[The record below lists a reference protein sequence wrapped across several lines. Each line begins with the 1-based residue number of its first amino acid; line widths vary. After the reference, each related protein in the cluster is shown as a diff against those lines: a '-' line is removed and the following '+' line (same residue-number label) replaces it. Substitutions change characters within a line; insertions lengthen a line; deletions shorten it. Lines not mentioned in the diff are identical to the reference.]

1 MAGKKINFKTREFAY
16 SMRKMNKIN
25 LIIVDDHRLFRNGLK
40 ALLKELEYIG
50 EVAEA
55 SNGKEFLDYI
65 ALHKVD
71 MALVDINMPVMNG
84 IDAAKIAA
92 PKYPHLKIIALSM
105 LNDEDYYFKMIDA
118 GAQGFILKDAGSE
131 ELTEAIETVMNGHN
145 YFSQDL
151 LRNIILSLSTNVKM
165 EPEPLEEVKFTER
178 EFEVLE
184 QICKGC
190 SNQEIAD
197 TLCISPRTVERHRAN
212 IFEKTGSKN
221 SVNLVMYAI
230 KNNLVKV

>member
-1 MAGKKINFKTREFAY
+1 
-16 SMRKMNKIN
+16 MNKIN

-40 ALLKELEYIG
+40 ALLKELDYVG

-55 SNGKEFLDYI
+55 PNGREFLDYL
-65 ALHKVD
+65 AKNKVD
-71 MALVDINMPVMNG
+71 MALMDINMPVMNG
-84 IDAAKIAA
+84 IDATREASL
-92 PKYPHLKIIALSM
+92 KYPHLKIIALSM
-105 LNDEDYYFKMIDA
+105 LSDEDYYFKMIDA
-118 GAQGFILKDAGSE
+118 GAKGFILKDAGSD
-131 ELTEAIETVMNGHN
+131 ELISAIETVMKGQN

-165 EPEPLEEVKFTER
+165 EPNPLPEEVKFTDR
-178 EFEVLE
+178 ELEVLE
-184 QICKGC
+184 QICKGL

-221 SVNLVMYAI
+221 SVNLVMFAI
-230 KNNLVKV
+230 KNNLVKI

>member
-1 MAGKKINFKTREFAY
+1 
-16 SMRKMNKIN
+16 MNKID

-55 SNGKEFLDYI
+55 SNGKEFLDYL
-65 ALHKVD
+65 ANHTMD

-84 IDAAKIAA
+84 IDATRIAA
-92 PKYPHLKIIALSM
+92 PQYPNLKIIALSM
-105 LNDEDYYFKMIDA
+105 LNDEDYYFKMINA
-118 GAQGFILKDAGSE
+118 GANGFILKDAGSE
-131 ELTEAIETVMNGHN
+131 ELTTAIETVMNGQN

-165 EPEPLEEVKFTER
+165 EPEPLPEEVKFTER
-178 EFEVLE
+178 EIEVLE
-184 QICKGC
+184 QICKGL
-190 SNQEIAD
+190 SNQEIAEA
-197 TLCISPRTVERHRAN
+197 LCISPRTVERHRAN

-221 SVNLVMYAI
+221 SVNLVMFAI
-230 KNNLVKV
+230 KNNWVKI

>member
-1 MAGKKINFKTREFAY
+1 
-16 SMRKMNKIN
+16 MNKIN

-40 ALLKELEYIG
+40 ALLKELNYIG
-50 EVAEA
+50 ELAEA
-55 SNGKEFLDYI
+55 SNGKEFLDYL
-65 ALHKVD
+65 ANHKTD

-84 IDAAKIAA
+84 IDATKIAA
-92 PKYPHLKIIALSM
+92 LKYPNLKIIALSM
-105 LNDEDYYFKMIDA
+105 LNDEDYYFRMIDA
-118 GAQGFILKDAGSE
+118 GAKGFILKDAGSE
-131 ELTEAIETVMNGHN
+131 ELTEAVEAVMNGQN

-165 EPEPLEEVKFTER
+165 EPEPLAEEVKFTER
-178 EFEVLE
+178 ELEVLE
-184 QICKGC
+184 EICKGF
-190 SNQEIAD
+190 SNQEIAE

-230 KNNLVKV
+230 KNNLVKI

>member
-1 MAGKKINFKTREFAY
+1 
-16 SMRKMNKIN
+16 MNKIS

-50 EVAEA
+50 EVTEA
-55 SNGKEFLDYI
+55 SNGKEFIDHLEN
-65 ALHKVD
+65 HKVD
-71 MALVDINMPVMNG
+71 MALMDINMPVMNG
-84 IDAAKIAA
+84 IDATKIVVA
-92 PKYPHLKIIALSM
+92 KYPNVKVIALSM

-118 GAQGFILKDAGSE
+118 GAKGFILKDAGSE
-131 ELTEAIETVMNGHN
+131 ELTEAIEAVMNGQN

-151 LRNIILSLSTNVKM
+151 LRNIILSLSTNVKT
-165 EPEPLEEVKFTER
+165 EPEPLTEEVKFTDR
-178 EFEVLE
+178 EIEVLE
-184 QICKGC
+184 QICKGS

-197 TLCISPRTVERHRAN
+197 TLCISARTVERHRAN

-230 KNNLVKV
+230 KNNLVRI

>member
-1 MAGKKINFKTREFAY
+1 
-16 SMRKMNKIN
+16 MNKIN

-40 ALLKELEYIG
+40 ALLKELDYIG
-50 EVAEA
+50 EVSEA

-65 ALHKVD
+65 SKNKID

-84 IDAAKIAA
+84 IDATREASSQFPGI
-92 PKYPHLKIIALSM
+92 KIIALSM

-118 GAQGFILKDAGSE
+118 GAKGFILKDSGSE
-131 ELTEAIETVMNGHN
+131 ELTKAIEMVMNGQS

-151 LRNIILSLSTNVKM
+151 LRNIILSISTNIKM
-165 EPEPLEEVKFTER
+165 EPEPLPGEIKFTDR
-178 EFEVLE
+178 ELEVLE
-184 QICKGC
+184 EICKGL

-221 SVNLVMYAI
+221 SVNLVMFAI
-230 KNNLVKV
+230 KNNLVKI